1 MPELWSAQLHME
13 GTSAGKEYV
22 AFKIQKCRYSEDLN
36 KPGEV
41 QFYIGDKF
49 YTDQT
54 VVSRLAQ
61 GKAGQ

>member
-1 MPELWSAQLHME
+1 ME